1 MSDPT
6 IHDAYDF
13 VAICGAGSF
22 GKVHKVRSK
31 EDGQIY
37 ACKEINYA
45 KMSSKEKELL
55 VSEVNLLRKLN
66 HPNIVKYI
74 RRYQDKA
81 ATLIYIVM
89 DYCSKGDLSDYV
101 KMHKKTNQYISE
113 DKIWSIFA
121 QLLIALDYC
130 HSPNKPD
137 SSGVGRVIHRDL
149 KTANVFLCEDG
160 SIKLGDFGLC
170 RVLEQSTMAKT
181 NVGTPLYMAPE
192 LLENKSYTEKVDIW
206 SLGCI
211 IYELCA
217 LQPPYVATSLDS
229 LKAKVKRGVRPF
241 VPNHFSP
248 DLRRIIDMMLIKE
261 PEKRPSTTELI
272 QLPVIAKLLQG
283 LAYDPAR
290 NCRGLQRVEQMTP
303 VDRAMGGNLRAPSRG
318 MAPPPS
324 AGYKPVNGR
333 YSDGD
338 LDAWEDRLKEREAA
352 LANWED
358 AISEKETNLK
368 ERLAKAGLR

>member
-1 MSDPT
+1 MAEPT
-6 IHDAYDF
+6 ISEAYDF
-13 VAICGAGSF
+13 LGLCGSGSF
-22 GKVHKVRSK
+22 GKVHKVRCK
-31 EDGQIY
+31 EDGQLY
-37 ACKEINYA
+37 ACKEINYS

-81 ATLIYIVM
+81 ATIIFIIM

-101 KMHKKTNQYISE
+101 KMHKKSNQYISE

-137 SSGVGRVIHRDL
+137 ASGVGRVIHRDL

-211 IYELCA
+211 IYELCS

-241 VPNHFSP
+241 VPSHYSSEI
-248 DLRRIIDMMLIKE
+248 RRIIDMMLIKE
-261 PEKRPSTTELI
+261 PEKRPSTVELM
-272 QLPVIAKLLQG
+272 QLPFVAKLLQG
-283 LAYDPAR
+283 L
-290 NCRGLQRVEQMTP
+290 NCDANRRVGRVEQMTP
-303 VDRAMGGNLRAPSRG
+303 VERGGNLRGPSRG
-318 MAPPPS
+318 AASRPT
-324 AGYKPVNGR
+324 NGKCD
-333 YSDGD
+333 STD
-338 LDAWEDRLKEREAA
+338 LSAWEERLRTREDTLNGWEADLAEREAQ
-352 LANWED
+352 
-358 AISEKETNLK
+358 LK